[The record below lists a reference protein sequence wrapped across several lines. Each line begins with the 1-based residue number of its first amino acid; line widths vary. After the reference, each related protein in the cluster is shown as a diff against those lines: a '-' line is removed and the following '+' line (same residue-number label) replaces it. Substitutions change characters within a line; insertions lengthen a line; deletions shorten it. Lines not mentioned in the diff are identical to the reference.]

1 MSNRIT
7 GTLFGNNN
15 NEEGENASSTEAEF
29 VAANEA
35 ANAAEAANEAA
46 NEAAVAEEA
55 AEEAVNAAEA
65 TFGTATTLTNATL
78 GKKGKGKGTGKSR
91 GPLSQAQ
98 KNKLKTGRNQ
108 AKTKKNATQAKARQ
122 LYGQLIYPGEKNTAG
137 KQKEATDLDLK
148 MLQDIANAMI
158 LKGEVPDLAKQI
170 EMLKKLKTEMPAKR
184 LKIGT
189 KAERNNIRKT
199 LRGFKIK
206 PSITRVNAYYKG
218 RNNFNKTYKR
228 EKYEKVL
235 KEENAPLQKT
245 LLNYFKEQGAKSPEL
260 VGTRKF
266 KAEANERLAGAKNA
280 AEASLLK
287 IAKERTVKG
296 VTKKS
301 VNPATVKHLAELRLA
316 GYKITPEEMV
326 RLSSLVKKVK
336 NPATKAALDND
347 PGIKLL
353 VAQGKKLKKAC
364 DRCLMTTIFGQDMP

>member
-1 MSNRIT
+1 
-7 GTLFGNNN
+7 
-15 NEEGENASSTEAEF
+15 
-29 VAANEA
+29 
-35 ANAAEAANEAA
+35 
-46 NEAAVAEEA
+46 
-55 AEEAVNAAEA
+55 
-65 TFGTATTLTNATL
+65 
-78 GKKGKGKGTGKSR
+78 
-91 GPLSQAQ
+91 
-98 KNKLKTGRNQ
+98 
-108 AKTKKNATQAKARQ
+108 
-122 LYGQLIYPGEKNTAG
+122 
-137 KQKEATDLDLK
+137 
-148 MLQDIANAMI
+148 
-158 LKGEVPDLAKQI
+158 
-170 EMLKKLKTEMPAKR
+170 MPAKR

-206 PSITRVNAYYKG
+206 PSTTRVNAYYKG

-245 LLNYFKEQGAKSPEL
+245 LLNYFTKEGAKSPEL

-266 KAEANERLAGAKNA
+266 KAEANERLAGAKND

-316 GYKITPEEMV
+316 GYKITPAEIV
-326 RLSSLVKKVK
+326 HLSSLVKKVK
-336 NPATKAALDND
+336 DPKTKAELDAD
-347 PGIKLL
+347 PVMKAL